1 MTCARRGGS
10 VVPVLAAA
18 QNANLAVRFLL
29 EAGLLAVVAVAAW
42 RSGRSPVAR
51 WARVVLVP
59 AAVAVGWVLLV
70 HGLSVPQPVRMA
82 AQVGALALGVAALRR
97 LGSRALTTSSLAVLA
112 VGNAVLL
119 TVWNQ

>member
-1 MTCARRGGS
+1 MICARRGGS

-18 QNANLAVRFLL
+18 QNANLAVRLLL
-29 EAGLLAVVAVAAW
+29 ETGLLAVASW
-42 RSGRSPVAR
+42 RGGGSPVTR
-51 WARVVLVP
+51 WAGVVLMP
-59 AAVAVGWVLLV
+59 AAVAAGWVLLV
-70 HGLSVPQPVRMA
+70 HGVSVPQPVRMA

-119 TVWNQ
+119 AVWNQ

>member
-1 MTCARRGGS
+1 MTGARRGGS
-10 VVPVLAAA
+10 VILVLAAA

-29 EAGLLAVVAVAAW
+29 ETELLAVVAVAAW

-51 WARVVLVP
+51 WARGVLVP
-59 AAVAVGWVLLV
+59 AAVAVGWVLFV
-70 HGLSVPQPVRMA
+70 HGASVPQPVRVT
-82 AQVGALALGVAALRR
+82 AQVGALALGVATLRR

-119 TVWNQ
+119 AVSNQ